1 MNIRMLKTMRGSPD
15 GIQVFE
21 YQAGQKYDLPDDLAG
36 VFLREGWAEEDKELV
51 LETKALEVKDDAQAD
66 SGAGGG
72 ADKPRRGKKLPKG

>member
-21 YQAGQKYDLPDDLAG
+21 YRAGQKYDLPDDLAG

-51 LETKALEVKDDAQAD
+51 LETKAEPQPEAPVEQIMK
-66 SGAGGG
+66 
-72 ADKPRRGKKLPKG
+72 RGKARKR

>member
-21 YQAGQKYDLPDDLAG
+21 YRAGQKYDLPDDLAQ

-51 LETKALEVKDDAQAD
+51 LETKVEPQAE
-66 SGAGGG
+66 APVEQIM
-72 ADKPRRGKKLPKG
+72 KRGTVTLKVRKR